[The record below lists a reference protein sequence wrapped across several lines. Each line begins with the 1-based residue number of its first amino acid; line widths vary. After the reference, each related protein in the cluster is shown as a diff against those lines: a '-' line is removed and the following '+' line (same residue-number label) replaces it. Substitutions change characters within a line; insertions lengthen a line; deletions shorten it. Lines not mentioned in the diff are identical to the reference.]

1 MPIWQ
6 QIHLG
11 LRPGTVPVAHGLS
24 RDQWQRLGVRLQVG
38 EGAVATAIRGWLA
51 HAAGG
56 RR

>member
-24 RDQWQRLGVRLQVG
+24 RDQWQRLGVRLQAG